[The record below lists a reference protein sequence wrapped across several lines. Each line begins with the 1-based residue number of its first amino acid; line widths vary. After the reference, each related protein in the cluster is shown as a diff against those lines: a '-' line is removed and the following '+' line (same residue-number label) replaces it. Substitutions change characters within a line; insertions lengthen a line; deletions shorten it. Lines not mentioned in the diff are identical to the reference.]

1 MNESYIIF
9 KKQKSVILKLP
20 FFVSIEKIETFSQF
34 LNILALVKSWIA
46 DESEVDFLS
55 ISIEALHVE
64 KHCVQNENAKITF
77 LLEQLKL
84 VNKKKFSKTY
94 SPELSIFAFLLYSTS
109 ATAYRILLD
118 QDLLSLPSICTLNKI
133 TRKVDSRSS
142 LNDNSYLKLRC
153 SQLDQIHRNVIMLID
168 EIYITKR
175 VELSHGD
182 LIGLASNNEPASTLL
197 CFMI

>member
-1 MNESYIIF
+1 M
-9 KKQKSVILKLP
+9 
-20 FFVSIEKIETFSQF
+20 
-34 LNILALVKSWIA
+34 
-46 DESEVDFLS
+46 
-55 ISIEALHVE
+55 
-64 KHCVQNENAKITF
+64 
-77 LLEQLKL
+77 
-84 VNKKKFSKTY
+84 NKKKFSKTH

-197 CFMI
+197 CFMIRSCAGSYKDIVGIYPMSNITADIQHSCFQDVVRLVYSRSFNVIAESVDNASLN